1 MLRNWRRE
9 FQSWASLDQLPDT
22 VQRLEHGLQVLTA
35 VETEWKQLETN
46 PLIKEVKACMG
57 RIEDL
62 ECQLEAYKALN
73 SLLIAAQTC
82 ANNIPADLN
91 SAFAAY
97 QQLDR
102 TPDSDL
108 LRAIQQ
114 EQRTVLGNALSS
126 AAAQALET
134 GLEGINY
141 PLSLPLTDCSLPAS
155 TLLSLQAAFPV
166 YLSLQGATAS
176 AALLST
182 PILLRLQYHFQ
193 SSVPTNRLDK
203 PEWLFKYT
211 LTALACNLEF
221 LFSLVKS
228 ISNGPILA
236 LRTHFIAAI
245 QLFVQGKCERDMREI
260 QRITPEADSAA
271 YLLHYIEEAMKFD
284 YELKEVY
291 EWEEGGVVKCLVKDP
306 DLLAKWQEIDVKFV
320 LTQFESEFEA
330 SKSPW
335 ELSSVSAHVYGHLRH
350 TIALLE
356 TIFTRY
362 TLLIDRNL
370 RELLLFTVGR
380 KVIPLYFDRC
390 SEAFQ
395 VLRNSVIAYDSNPA
409 YWADIVTK
417 LCALHET
424 VTTFQEFVLSLPGN
438 TEFSAE
444 ITTGNGVKAGVE
456 AAVLHLFQYSLSPLL
471 SAYRLQSLVTM
482 AELSPAF
489 AAILQT
495 IGGMQSAVLRAACEV
510 LAKHLLTLF
519 AGELLKTLQKDL
531 KAKES
536 RMSEEAVAQFKLD
549 TAALRP
555 LLGVDLDVF
564 LRFEETVDSLLVAK
578 TSL

>member
-9 FQSWASLDQLPDT
+9 FRSWGSLDQLPET
-22 VQRLEHGLQVLTA
+22 VQRLAHSLQVVTA
-35 VETEWKQLETN
+35 LEAEWTQLEDN
-46 PLIKEVKACMG
+46 RVVREVRDCME
-57 RIEDL
+57 RVEDL
-62 ECQLEAYKALN
+62 ECQLEAYKGLN

-91 SAFAAY
+91 AAFSAY
-97 QQLDR
+97 QELDGVA
-102 TPDSDL
+102 DSDL

-114 EQRTVLGNALSS
+114 EQRSVLRSALST
-126 AAAQALET
+126 AAVQALEL

-141 PLSLPLTDCSLPAS
+141 PLSLPLVDCGIPES
-155 TLLSLQAAFPV
+155 TLPSLQAAFHV
-166 YLSLQGATAS
+166 YLSLEGAKGS
-176 AALLST
+176 ADLLSS
-182 PILLRLQYHFQ
+182 PIVARLQYHFQ

-211 LTALACNLEF
+211 LTVLACNLEL
-221 LFSLVKS
+221 LFSLVKTL
-228 ISNGPILA
+228 SNGPILD
-236 LRTHFIAAI
+236 LRRHFIAAI
-245 QLFVQGKCERDMREI
+245 QRFVQEKCERDMREI
-260 QRITPEADSAA
+260 QLISPAADSAA

-306 DLLAKWQEIDVKFV
+306 DLLSKWQEIDVKFV
-320 LTQFESEFEA
+320 QTQFESEFSE

-335 ELSSVSAHVYGHLRH
+335 ELSSVSAHIYSHLRH

-362 TLLIDRNL
+362 TLLIDTDL
-370 RELLLFTVGR
+370 RELLLSTVSR

-395 VLRNSVIAYDSNPA
+395 VLRNSLIAYDSNPA
-409 YWADIVTK
+409 YWADIVAR
-417 LCALHET
+417 LCALHQT

-438 TEFSAE
+438 VLFSAE
-444 ITTGNGVKAGVE
+444 IMSGNAVKAGVE
-456 AAVLHLFQYSLSPLL
+456 AAVLHLFLYSLSPLL
-471 SAYRLQSLVTM
+471 GSYRLPGLVKM

-495 IGGMQSAVLRAACEV
+495 IGGMQSAVLRAASEV

-519 AGELLKTLQKDL
+519 AGELLKTLEKDL

-555 LLGVDLDVF
+555 LLVVDLDV
-564 LRFEETVDSLLVAK
+564 LLQFEEAVDSLLVTK